1 MTEIQYDFQC
11 SDRGHPKD
19 LPRIVEIR
27 GVLDFVLGAA
37 RNHLRRAPNAVVVI
51 ARTTADAKVVI
62 KNRKEP

>member
-1 MTEIQYDFQC
+1 MAEIQYDFKC
-11 SDRGHPKD
+11 SDPGHPQD
-19 LPRIVEIR
+19 LPRIVEMH

-37 RNHLRRAPNAVVVI
+37 RSHLRRAPNAVVVI